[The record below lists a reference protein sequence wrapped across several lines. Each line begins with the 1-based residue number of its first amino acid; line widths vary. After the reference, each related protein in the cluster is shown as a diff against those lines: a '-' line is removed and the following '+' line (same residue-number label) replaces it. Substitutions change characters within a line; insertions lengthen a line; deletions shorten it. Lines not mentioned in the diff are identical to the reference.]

1 MARDISL
8 GDIGDFLEG
17 EVVALV
23 KETTLAWHG
32 LLKTRE
38 ASSSGGI
45 GTPVE
50 TGRLINSWQT
60 DISEK
65 FKGRI
70 FTNLEYAEP
79 VVYGKNLPPSWGGQY
94 RTKPKQGTK
103 PGYPDLIAKEV
114 ARKFV
119 PKLKA
124 DIRRRRG

>member
-1 MARDISL
+1 MARNIDL
-8 GDIGDFLEG
+8 GSIGNFLEG
-17 EVVALV
+17 EVVELV
-23 KETTLAWHG
+23 KETTLTWHG

-70 FTNLEYAEP
+70 FTNVEYAEP
-79 VVYGKNLPPSWGGQY
+79 VVYGENLPPSWGGQY
-94 RTKPKQGTK
+94 RTRQGTR

-114 ARKFV
+114 ATRYV

>member
-1 MARDISL
+1 MARSIDL

-79 VVYGKNLPPSWGGQY
+79 VVYGKNLPPSWNDQY
-94 RTKPKQGTK
+94 QTKQGTER
-103 PGYPDLIAKEV
+103 GYPDLIAKEV
-114 ARKFV
+114 ATKFV